1 MKTLTTEELRKVQ
14 LLELQILKE
23 IKRICTKHNIH
34 YFLTGGT
41 LIGAI
46 RHNGFIPWDDDIDI
60 AMLREDYDRFI
71 KIAPQELGKEYSCL
85 CIQND
90 KDIALFSCKVI
101 LNGTIYRT
109 LQQPK
114 KFDKIGI
121 WVDILPYDTVHNN
134 KIFASIYFWKL
145 SFLLVLYSMKIGY
158 RNGTTLLKRIIAK
171 LMKISFF
178 FIPKKYL
185 YKRIVEYPYRLN
197 KQHTNVKC
205 YLYGTYG
212 VPREFR
218 SAYLFED
225 YTEVQFEDDTFM
237 TLKHYEAFLTE
248 LFGDYMQLPPEHER
262 HTHQIA
268 EIDFGKY

>member
-1 MKTLTTEELRKVQ
+1 MKTLTAEELRKVQ

-23 IKRICTKHNIH
+23 IKRICTKHNIP

-46 RHNGFIPWDDDIDI
+46 RHKGFIPWDDDIDI

-85 CIQND
+85 CIQNEPMH
-90 KDIALFSCKVI
+90 ALFLTKIV
-101 LNGTIYRT
+101 LNGTTYRS

-114 KFDKIGI
+114 YLAKSGF
-121 WVDILPYDTVHNN
+121 WVDVIPYDNVHNN
-134 KIFASIYFWKL
+134 RIYAAFYFWKL
-145 SFLLVLYSMKIGY
+145 NFFLVLYSMKLGY
-158 RNGTTLLKRIIAK
+158 KNGTTKVKRIVAE
-171 LMKISFF
+171 LMKICFF
-178 FIPKKYL
+178 FIPKRYL
-185 YKRIVEYPYRLN
+185 YKRIIEYPYKLN
-197 KQHTNVKC
+197 KKKTNTKA
-205 YLYGTYG
+205 YLTGRYG

-237 TLKHYEAFLTE
+237 TLKCYDAFLTE